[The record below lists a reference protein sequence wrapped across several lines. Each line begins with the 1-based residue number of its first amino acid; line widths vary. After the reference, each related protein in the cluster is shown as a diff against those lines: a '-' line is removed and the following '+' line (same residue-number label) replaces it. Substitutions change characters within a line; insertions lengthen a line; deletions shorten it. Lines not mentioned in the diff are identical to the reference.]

1 MLILGR
7 YLGHCHTSIVL
18 LGCVIVTLNLKTFW

>member
-7 YLGHCHTSIVL
+7 YLGHCHTSTVQL
-18 LGCVIVTLNLKTFW
+18 EFVIVILNLKTFW